1 MSKKIIKAFIK
12 CVGGIAVAVI
22 GIFAGMKYE
31 QITTQTEINEV
42 MGDVINVNG
51 DDNDITINDIETF
64 MQNYIQLQS
73 DFESINQQKDSLVEQ
88 NTQYYNDLSNA
99 KKTIEELNAGLN
111 NEIDNLKSRLDSA
124 PVLNYKNLALS
135 IDVDDI
141 PINTSNS
148 MVTIDGRDYF
158 SREIVENLIPDDK
171 SITIKDDTIFVG
183 KVIIEKANLFE
194 QKIYEQ
200 SGIDIIDTV
209 TDFYGNN
216 YSNVLCI
223 YSNYYNTRYITY
235 YVGSDF
241 SYLKLSVA
249 IRDNADPNSTGI
261 LTIKADN
268 EVIYTSESL
277 SKKTKKYDILDLA
290 INNCEFVTI
299 EYTSSSSS
307 IDCIISGA
315 TLYN

>member
-1 MSKKIIKAFIK
+1 MSKKIGKALIKGISA
-12 CVGGIAVAVI
+12 IAVAAI
-22 GIFAGMKYE
+22 GIFAGMKWE
-31 QITTQTEINEV
+31 QINTQTQIKEV

-73 DFESINQQKDSLVEQ
+73 DYESLNQQNDSLVDQ

-99 KKTIEELNAGLN
+99 NKTIEELNSGLN
-111 NEIDNLKSRLDSA
+111 SEINNLKSQLDSA
-124 PVLNYKNLALS
+124 PVINYRNLSLS

-141 PINTSNS
+141 PINTNNS

-158 SREIVENLIPDDK
+158 SREIVENIIPDDK
-171 SITIKDDTIFVG
+171 NFTIKEDTIFVG

-200 SGIDIIDTV
+200 SGIDIIDTI

-223 YSNYYNTRYITY
+223 DSDYYYTRHITY
-235 YVGSDF
+235 YVGSNF
-241 SYLKLSVA
+241 TYLKLSVA
-249 IRDNADPNSTGI
+249 IRNNADPNSTGI

-290 INNCEFVTI
+290 IDNCEFVTI
-299 EYTSSSSS
+299 EYTSSSSY
-307 IDCIISGA
+307 IDCIISDA
-315 TLYN
+315 ILYN